1 MKLSRSLLAS
11 RDYNVWGL
19 RQRRSGGHS
28 LDSDSVVWSA
38 IVKVRAVETDRGLG
52 LALVWIATMKSE
64 LSVDSAVWD
73 GVKEIC
79 MSLISWLCLYDSKSI
94 LFPYKS

>member
-11 RDYNVWGL
+11 RDYSVWGL
-19 RQRRSGGHS
+19 RQYRSGGHS
-28 LDSDSVVWSA
+28 LDSDSVVLSA

-64 LSVDSAVWD
+64 LSVNSAVWD
-73 GVKEIC
+73 GVKVFGN
-79 MSLISWLCLYDSKSI
+79 LYVI
-94 LFPYKS
+94 N